1 MRLKH
6 LKQEMLLPKK
16 EYIINKMVTIQGLD
30 VLILSFT
37 IGKDKNCLWTISES
51 EEFTNGDRYE
61 GYDDSDEKFKTNRE
75 ELIDNIET
83 RRRNVYIKEIEIQ
96 GQGVK
101 FGSSSS
107 SHIYDMNKD
116 GIMALQHFVEK
127 GLISEE
133 WDEVKLENLVITNYE
148 QIEDE
153 DTPIIDINKELDISL
168 YINEDFIEIPIQG
181 PFKLKFGKQDME
193 TKIAYYDEELGED
206 KHFFINEIY
215 SFDVYEDMKK
225 KVEEI
230 KDIEIRENTLNNFIE
245 AIEMICPRDKNLAV
259 IKYETPDNVQLL
271 FNMKEFL
278 DGEPKVYESG
288 GAGIWASYGEGL
300 GMNGH
305 KLQECVLHP
314 IDKDFDG
321 EIELELFSRFLKIPG
336 EVIKL

>member
-1 MRLKH
+1 MKLKH
-6 LKQEMLLPKK
+6 LKQEMLLPEK
-16 EYIINKMVTIQGLD
+16 EYIINKVVTIQELD

-37 IGKDKNCLWTISES
+37 IEKDKNCLWTISAS
-51 EEFTNGDRYE
+51 EEFTPGKRYK
-61 GYDDSDEKFKTNRE
+61 GYDESDEKWRTNRE
-75 ELIDNIET
+75 ELIDNIKN
-83 RRRNVYIKEIEIQ
+83 RRRNVHIKEMEIQ
-96 GQGVK
+96 GQAVR
-101 FGSSSS
+101 FGSSGSS
-107 SHIYDMNKD
+107 PIYDMNRA
-116 GIMALQHFVEK
+116 GIMALQHFMEK

-133 WDEVKLENLVITNYE
+133 WDYVKLQNLVITNYE
-148 QIEDE
+148 QIEGEE
-153 DTPIIDINKELDISL
+153 DPIIDINKELDISL
-168 YINEDFIEIPIQG
+168 HINEDFVEVPIQH
-181 PFKLKFGKQDME
+181 PFKLDFGKQNIGK
-193 TKIAYYDEELGED
+193 KISYYDEKLEKD
-206 KHFFINEIY
+206 NHFFLNEIY

-230 KDIEIRENTLNNFIE
+230 EDIEIRENTLNNFIE

-259 IKYETPDNVQLL
+259 IKYETPDNVQLS

-288 GAGIWASYGEGL
+288 GVGIWASYGEGL
-300 GMNGH
+300 GINGY